1 MSNNPVSPGGN
12 PFLGGAP
19 HDSSASSAAAE
30 PSAASIWLAV
40 AVSVLVNLAGL
51 IGVLAFGWPAGNVL
65 ALFWIENLI
74 LGFWSLIRVA
84 TARGSA
90 DGGAHIKMRGSG
102 RTPSTQAGTALF
114 FCFHYGIFCLVHG
127 VFTAVVAFKIGFEP
141 SVVWLGVPALLIMVR
156 YAAETVT
163 TWFGS
168 HGQRDR
174 LSAQGAMAL
183 PYPRIIVLHVA
194 LIVSFGLTLATDDT
208 TGFLGGIRDAV
219 QVVQQHL
226 PVDVANDGVMV
237 ILILILIKTVAD
249 IKTTWTALHK

>member
-19 HDSSASSAAAE
+19 HGSSASRTAAE
-30 PSAASIWLAV
+30 PSAGSVWLAV
-40 AVSVLVNLAGL
+40 ALSALLNLAGL

-84 TARGSA
+84 TARGTR
-90 DGGAHIKMRGSG
+90 DGGTRITVKGSG
-102 RTPSTQAGTALF
+102 ALNSRAGTALF

-127 VFTAVVAFKIGFEP
+127 VFTLVVAFRIGFEP
-141 SVVWLGVPALLIMVR
+141 SVLWLAVPALLIMVR

-163 TWFGS
+163 TWFGAR
-168 HGQRDR
+168 GQRDR
-174 LSAQGAMAL
+174 LSPQGAMTL

-194 LIVSFGLTLATDDT
+194 LIVSFGLTIAPDSS
-208 TGFLGGIRDAV
+208 TGFLGGIRD
-219 QVVQQHL
+219 VVRTLQQHL
-226 PVDVANDGVMV
+226 PIDVANDGVMV
-237 ILILILIKTVAD
+237 ILILMLIKTVAD
-249 IKTTWTALHK
+249 ILTTWTALHK